1 MFKNKII
8 KRITVAAIIIATCLV
23 LIKQTNMTFR
33 QSLLKTFYPAIMAAN
48 NFFGGGKPVLQ
59 NTANI
64 KPSISFYNLK
74 ATANDGTE
82 IGFNQFKGKKI
93 LLVNTASDCGYTGQ
107 YEELENLYNQ
117 YKNKL
122 VIIGF
127 PANDF
132 KEQEKGSDETIAK
145 FCKENYGVTF
155 LLMKKSSV
163 INGPQQNEVF
173 AWLTDKNKNGW
184 NSKQPGWNFSKY
196 LVNEEGVLVNYFAT
210 SVSPLS
216 EEVKKAI
223 EE

>member
-1 MFKNKII
+1 M
-8 KRITVAAIIIATCLV
+8 V
-23 LIKQTNMTFR
+23 
-33 QSLLKTFYPAIMAAN
+33 
-48 NFFGGGKPVLQ
+48 
-59 NTANI
+59 
-64 KPSISFYNLK
+64 
-74 ATANDGTE
+74 
-82 IGFNQFKGKKI
+82 
-93 LLVNTASDCGYTGQ
+93 
-107 YEELENLYNQ
+107 
-117 YKNKL
+117 
-122 VIIGF
+122 F

-173 AWLTDKNKNGW
+173 NWLTSKNKNGW

-216 EEVKKAI
+216 EEVKKAV